1 LTNAAE
7 VHHRSIDVHL
17 AGESS
22 KELELLVGVAEIM
35 AYHQVGLPRFKNDA
49 ARLAQRQ
56 QSPKDQEPATQKTHQ
71 SMIAVTIWIS

>member
-1 LTNAAE
+1 LTKTAKVNYSTIDVDLPKEGFEVVQFRLSFAE
-7 VHHRSIDVHL
+7 VMTD
-17 AGESS
+17 
-22 KELELLVGVAEIM
+22 
-35 AYHQVGLPRFKNDA
+35 HQVRLLGLKNDA